1 MDMKEGAYGRTAK
14 GILVVD
20 HCAVSRVSPAGSA
33 GKEPNGMPA
42 LRRLSCAGANFAVPR
57 VQAASRIGE
66 AAAYGFHS
74 AGDPVCA
81 LWLVSVQSWRDL
93 MLITA
98 IRRVKRIV
106 YGLIV
111 LYILL
116 ELSSF
121 APPNLAILGY
131 FILLLYFILG
141 VTLIALTLK
150 AEVEGRLKVL
160 LLFTGFS
167 SLVFS
172 VSVLNG
178 FLAVSGFYTFP
189 EVLYFITV
197 LVPLILFLIGAL
209 VSIVLLRKLTAQP
222 AY

>member
-1 MDMKEGAYGRTAK
+1 
-14 GILVVD
+14 
-20 HCAVSRVSPAGSA
+20 
-33 GKEPNGMPA
+33 MP
-42 LRRLSCAGANFAVPR
+42 
-57 VQAASRIGE
+57 
-66 AAAYGFHS
+66 
-74 AGDPVCA
+74 
-81 LWLVSVQSWRDL
+81 
-93 MLITA
+93 ITA

-150 AEVEGRLKVL
+150 SEVEGRLKVVL
-160 LLFTGFS
+160 LLTGCS

-172 VSVLNG
+172 VSILNG

-197 LVPLILFLIGAL
+197 LVPLTLFLIGAIG
-209 VSIVLLRKLTAQP
+209 SIVLFRKLTLQP